1 MLGQEDLFNIAQQKV
16 NTLAIRFGDTARQRF
31 DSSNKLVSFDKL
43 METLTTDEWDCYF
56 TKRNESE
63 IQISVPTSDPSGQ
76 FDLVV
81 KYNEV
86 NHLFELEVHF
96 NTKTKF
102 RSSQFIPNPE
112 FSFQRR
118 CRFAFVGLQSG
129 WSDFDDLSE
138 MNNIFKKAMSL
149 EISPN
154 MASET
159 QLEIWDEYI
168 EAQSQLIDRLYE
180 PYELIEEPKLTPEKS
195 HTFDGNYRYKLE
207 CRLRPQNHNEYEP
220 LREKLSE
227 ALSIETDFD
236 SEGISLMKLD
246 DIYRGLDSVIRREF
260 PDRYERDPKVGC
272 VLSIRPFTKAE
283 KIQEKYSHLG
293 SFAQRG
299 VSVLISDLKVPI
311 GTVTEEM
318 SKLGYAPAAVSAD
331 YSIDGVENLYQSEH
345 VERFSITFS
354 DKGKPEKGRG
364 EKEMIL
370 PEPTEGGTKYHLER
384 KWNDEFDMDFL
395 FFRNALGHIYG
406 KENVHQTLCYRFNP
420 VEFEE
425 HVEGFTEEQ
434 WADIKKDF
442 YSFGWDYNAGDAED
456 GKLIGFDFETEE
468 EMRKKYA
475 DIAGIGKFV
484 VRKSPLDPDFNFKV
498 TTHLTAKKTAQQIFR
513 ENIEKLNGA
522 EFVYEY
528 REPVEEGEKP
538 KRPVFYNI
546 GKLNSFESSMDK
558 LVLYIP
564 NVYKEDQEKAEEFLK
579 FFSKHPRLESIHAN
593 LAGDRAKIE
602 WLKDAMKKL
611 HTTGSWMPNS
621 TPVNENIKDFIFDSS
636 KAEEVFRYMNTS
648 VTETE
653 EFRDFDR
660 TSVLS
665 LNDSQKEAVLKAVA
679 ARDLCM
685 LQGPPGTGKT
695 TVIAE
700 LIWQHIRENQ
710 ASKLLLTSETN
721 LAVDNALEKLMNGKA
736 ANPEMARYLTLI
748 KPLRFGK
755 SAKFEE
761 EGKRYSLER
770 IEKWIDGNVERKD
783 DYEEEVLSGE
793 NALSDAEEIEEGDPR
808 DNVVQK
814 WMTSIAERSAQSGD
828 RYRDVLKDWQLGL
841 SYEPDVLI
849 KEYFRD
855 LYLKHVNVVGST
867 CSSTGS
873 PAFMGEY
880 MATFHSLGK
889 ESLLAVKKSL
899 GTLKKYGEND
909 RTVNNL
915 ANILEIDEESLDD
928 TKNAIGDLCSVK
940 FDTVIMDEA
949 SKATPP
955 ELMMPLCFGRKSIV
969 IGDHRQLPPMLNE
982 KSFKEALNDLGTD
995 KAAELAEDIDRNFVE
1010 TSQFKRM
1017 ITNPKVSKTIK
1028 ATFNTQYR
1036 MHPRINDVIS
1046 QFYANDECGG
1056 LHCGLDPMK
1065 VDSPDLND
1073 PQSRYHGFN
1082 KAGFINPG
1090 VHTIWINVDAP
1101 EAKDGSS
1108 RVNDAEI
1115 KAINRVLELLKESD
1129 GFAEYMSH
1137 WDSIKADS
1145 KRKEEKEIGVISFYG
1160 KQVRKIRESVR
1171 PHARQLGMQI
1181 KMNTVDKFQGMERN
1195 IVIVS
1200 TVRSNKLDL
1209 GNGRLEDN
1217 RDSGFA
1223 KSPERLNVALS
1234 RARRLLIVVGNKDFF
1249 SGIRDKE
1256 GNYLYRNAI
1265 QEIER
1270 TGKVIDIKELS
1281 K

>member
-1 MLGQEDLFNIAQQKV
+1 MLGQEDLFNVAQQQV
-16 NTLAIRFGDTARQRF
+16 NTLVIRYGGTAQQRF
-31 DSSNKLVSFDKL
+31 DSVNKLIHFDKL
-43 METLTTDEWDCYF
+43 VETLTTGEWDCYF

-63 IQISVPTSDPSGQ
+63 IQISVPMTDPSGQ

-81 KYNEV
+81 DYNAV
-86 NHLFELEVHF
+86 NHLYEMQVNF
-96 NTKTKF
+96 NQKTRF
-102 RSSQFIPNPE
+102 RTSEFIPDPE
-112 FSFQRR
+112 FSFQHK
-118 CRFAFVGLQSG
+118 CKFAFVDLQSG
-129 WSDFDDLSE
+129 WPNFDDLSV
-138 MNNIFKKAMSL
+138 MNTLFQKAMSL
-149 EISPN
+149 DISPN
-154 MASET
+154 MANET
-159 QLEIWDEYI
+159 QLEIWNEYI
-168 EAQSQLIDRLYE
+168 NAQKQLIDRLAE
-180 PYELIEEPKLTPEKS
+180 PYEIIDEPKLTPEKS
-195 HTFDGNYRYKLE
+195 HAGDGIYRYKLE
-207 CRLRPQNHNEYEP
+207 CRLRPQNHNDYED
-220 LREKLSE
+220 LRATLDE
-227 ALSIETDFD
+227 ALSIEADFD
-236 SEGISLMKLD
+236 SEGVALLQLD
-246 DIYRGLDSVIRREF
+246 DIYRGLDSVIHREF
-260 PDRYERDPKVGC
+260 PDRYERDSKIGC
-272 VLSIRPFTKAE
+272 ILSIRPFSKAE
-283 KIQEKYSHLG
+283 KMQKSYSHLA
-293 SFAQRG
+293 SFSQRG
-299 VSVLISDLKVPI
+299 AYVFLSDLKAPFE
-311 GTVTEEM
+311 TVAEQM
-318 SKLGYAPAAVSAD
+318 KALGYSPYGVSAD
-331 YSIDGVENLYQSEH
+331 YSIDGVDNLFQSEH
-345 VERFSITFS
+345 VERFSITFANN
-354 DKGKPEKGRG
+354 GKPQRGKGD
-364 EKEMIL
+364 KEMIL
-370 PEPTEGGTKYHLER
+370 PEPIEGGTKYHLER
-384 KWNDEFDMDFL
+384 KWNDDYEMDFM
-395 FFRNALGHIYG
+395 FFRSALGHIYG
-406 KENVHQTLCYRFNP
+406 KDNVHQMLCYQFRP
-420 VEFEE
+420 DEKEEF
-425 HVEGFTEEQ
+425 VEGFTDEQ
-434 WADIKKDF
+434 WTDIKKDL
-442 YSFGWDYNAGDAED
+442 YAFGWDYKVADTED
-456 GKLIGFDFETEE
+456 GKFLGFDFETSEE
-468 EMRKKYA
+468 LNQKFN
-475 DIAGIGKFV
+475 DIASLGKFYI
-484 VRKSPLDPDFNFKV
+484 RKSPLDPDFKFKA
-498 TTHLTAKKTAQQIFR
+498 TTHLLAKKTAQQIFR

-522 EFVYEY
+522 EFVYKY
-528 REPVEEGEKP
+528 QEPVEEGQKP
-538 KRPVFYNI
+538 KKPEFIFI

-564 NVYKEDQEKAEEFLK
+564 NRYKDEKERADVSLK
-579 FFSKHPRLESIHAN
+579 FIGKHPRLEKIQAN
-593 LAGDRAKIE
+593 LVGDSAKIE
-602 WLKDAMKKL
+602 WLRDAMEKL
-611 HTTGSWMPNS
+611 HTSNSWLPNS
-621 TPVNENIKDFIFDSS
+621 MPVNDKIKDFIFDSS
-636 KAEEVFRYMNTS
+636 KAEEVFRYMNIP

-665 LNDSQKEAVLKAVA
+665 LNDSQKEAVLKAVE

-710 ASKLLLTSETN
+710 SSKLLLTSETN

-755 SAKFEE
+755 SDKFEE
-761 EGKRYSLER
+761 EGKRYSLDR
-770 IEKWIDGNVERKD
+770 IEKWIDGNIEHKD
-783 DYEEEVLSGE
+783 DYEEEVILGE
-793 NALSDAEEIEEGDPR
+793 STASEAEEIEEGDPR
-808 DNVVQK
+808 DNVVQR
-814 WMTSIAERSAQSGD
+814 WMSSIAERSAQSGD

-841 SYEPDVLI
+841 SYEPDVLT

-873 PAFMGEY
+873 PAFVSEY
-880 MATFHSLGK
+880 LATFHSLKK
-889 ESLLAVKKSL
+889 ESIKEVKKNLWSL
-899 GTLKKYGEND
+899 KNHENKD
-909 RTVNNL
+909 WALNNL
-915 ANILEIDEESLDD
+915 ATIFDIDVFGPEDAR
-928 TKNAIGDLCSVK
+928 KAIGNLCSVK

-955 ELMMPLCFGRKSIV
+955 ELMMPLCYGKKSIV

-982 KSFKEALNDLGTD
+982 KSFKEALMDMGTEKSADLAD
-995 KAAELAEDIDRNFVE
+995 NIDRNFVE

-1056 LHCGLDPMK
+1056 LHCGLDPEK

-1101 EAKDGSS
+1101 ESKDGSS
-1108 RVNDAEI
+1108 RVNDEEI
-1115 KAINRVLELLKESD
+1115 KAINKVLELLKESS
-1129 GFAEYMSH
+1129 GFEEYMNH
-1137 WDSIKADS
+1137 WNSIKADS

-1171 PHARQLGMQI
+1171 PHARQLGMQV
-1181 KMNTVDKFQGMERN
+1181 KLNTVDKFQGMERN

-1200 TVRSNKLDL
+1200 TVRSNKLDK

-1270 TGKVIDIKELS
+1270 SGKVIDFKELS